1 MQTSVVCSTKKL
13 KDMDVLPSN
22 FKKLSTV
29 YKNNQKVSDALIYF
43 GKTTFN
49 STNYRARLETWL
61 HQKQRSNYKIVQ

>member
-1 MQTSVVCSTKKL
+1 MQTGVVCSTKKL

-49 STNYRARLETWL
+49 STN
-61 HQKQRSNYKIVQ
+61 